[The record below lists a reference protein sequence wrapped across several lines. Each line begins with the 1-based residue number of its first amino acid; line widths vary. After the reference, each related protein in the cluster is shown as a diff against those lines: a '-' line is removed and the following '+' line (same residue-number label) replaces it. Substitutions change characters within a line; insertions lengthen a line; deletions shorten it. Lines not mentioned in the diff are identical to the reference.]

1 MLLSVFSI
9 QAGARRSARA
19 SGRFGPVA
27 IAATRRKSADAKRYS
42 RPGCPIAHQISPR
55 GEILNPP
62 YSTVNR
68 PCRPIS
74 YKRFAAVG
82 RGFLI
87 ALPKIEPVL
96 DGVRAGRCARLDP
109 P

>member
-1 MLLSVFSI
+1 MPLSGFNI
-9 QAGARRSARA
+9 QAAARRSAPV

-27 IAATRRKSADAKRYS
+27 IAATRRKRATAKRHS
-42 RPGCPIAHQISPR
+42 RQGCPIAHQISPC

-74 YKRFAAVG
+74 YKYFAAAG

-87 ALPKIEPVL
+87 ALPKIEPAL
-96 DGVRAGRCARLDP
+96 DGVRAGRCARPDTP
-109 P
+109 

>member
-1 MLLSVFSI
+1 MPLSGFNI
-9 QAGARRSARA
+9 QAAARRSAPV

-27 IAATRRKSADAKRYS
+27 IAATRRKRATAKRHS
-42 RPGCPIAHQISPR
+42 RPGCPIAHQISPC

-68 PCRPIS
+68 PRRPIS
-74 YKRFAAVG
+74 YKYFAAAG

-87 ALPKIEPVL
+87 ALPKIEPAL